1 MGLEQ
6 TVYVV
11 AEDDL
16 SVELCAVVYSPDID
30 CPIAFSFDVSL
41 SASDGSAGNSLKY
54 HLPRLVQC

>member
-41 SASDGSAGNSLKY
+41 SASDGSAGNSLNY
-54 HLPRLVQC
+54 HLP